1 MCHDVLVR
9 DSDGQHCAPSELSIL
24 QQLEA
29 VVLVPNY
36 NRLMP
41 SGRTFLNFFNNANCA
56 AAAKRLACWIS
67 IQRCDEDGDN
77 RLRVCYSACELY
89 NTACGAGLDCS
100 DQTLFSKRE
109 EEEKGVPCTGYGE
122 KKSSWI

>member
-1 MCHDVLVR
+1 MFKLIDNFIGH
-9 DSDGQHCAPSELSIL
+9 A
-24 QQLEA
+24 A
-29 VVLVPNY
+29 
-36 NRLMP
+36 MP
-41 SGRTFLNFFNNANCA
+41 SLYMWPYRFVLLRGKTVFSSHSYYSIDQ
-56 AAAKRLACWIS
+56 IS

-89 NTACGAGLDCS
+89 NMACGAGLDCS